1 MQQLPDALAPMAAYA
16 QFILY
21 KLAPRPGV
29 PGKTDKFP
37 CDLAGNIKDAHDPAI
52 RVDSATAVATAA
64 MFGPE
69 YGVGFVFTEADPFY
83 FFDIDDCLQ
92 SDGKWSPMALEL
104 IARFPGAAVEISQ
117 SGSGLHIFGVGSPTT
132 PADARRKKAKHP
144 ETGESAGL
152 FDLYTEKRF
161 VALTGVGIIGSA
173 GQPADQAQLDYIV
186 DFWLKKTAGGSE
198 EWTNEAVAGST
209 PIEDDDALIAKACSV
224 QSAAGVFG
232 KSITFKQLWEGD
244 EDSFGAAYP
253 DDQGANPYDASR
265 VDAALAQHLAFWTG
279 NNSERILAL
288 MWKSGLVREKWSDR
302 EGDYLERTITR
313 ATSQQTSFY
322 STGTEA
328 NAEGAALAE
337 QFGAVKLRASSEA
350 QRAYG
355 ENVRAEKLA
364 QCGGS
369 VELLE
374 RLCKVPTA
382 KFWLDN
388 KDRDVLALSQ
398 MLTPVEQAAAPL
410 GSVEQGAQ
418 LVSGFQYLG
427 ASQQVEYFAGC
438 VYVQQEHKAFTPTGA
453 MLKKEQF
460 NATYGGYVFQLD
472 DGGEKTTRSAWEAFT
487 ESQVVRYP
495 KAEATC
501 FRPQLAAG
509 ALIEQDGRIL
519 VNTYVPIA
527 TPRAAGDPTPFLA
540 HLARVLPLESDRAI
554 LLAYMSACI
563 QYKGVKFQWAPL
575 LQGAPG
581 NGKTLFTRCV
591 AAAIGERY
599 THFPPA
605 NEIAEK
611 YNDWLFDRLFIGVE
625 DVYVQ
630 DHKKEVIE
638 VLKPMITNDRLAKRA
653 MQVGQVMGDVCA
665 NFLLNS
671 NHKDGIRKTRDDRR
685 FAVFYMPQQT
695 AEDVIR
701 DGMGGNYFPDLYDWL
716 KGRNRYQGQASGYA
730 VVSEYL
736 ATYPIPA
743 ELNPAGECH
752 RAPETSS
759 TSEAITAS
767 LGGVEQEILE
777 AIDEGRQGFAGGWV
791 SSMALERLLDQRR
804 KAGAIPPN
812 KRRELLQGLGYDWH
826 PALNNGRVN
835 NPIPMDGGKPRLFI
849 RDGHI
854 SANLTT
860 AAEVVRAYQIAQD
873 AIGVSAA
880 TAAFAK

>member
-1 MQQLPDALAPMAAYA
+1 MQQLPDAFAPMAAYA

-37 CDLAGNIKDAHDPAI
+37 CDLAGSIKDAHDASI
-52 RVDSATAVATAA
+52 RVDAATAVTTAA

-83 FFDIDDCLQ
+83 FFDIDDCLLP
-92 SDGKWSPMALEL
+92 SREWSPMALEL

-117 SGSGLHIFGVGSPTT
+117 SGSGLHIFGTGSPAV
-132 PADARRKKAKHP
+132 PAGDRRKKAKHP

-161 VALTGVGIIGSA
+161 VALTGTGVTGNA
-173 GQPADQAQLDYIV
+173 GTPADQAQLDYIV

-198 EWTNEAVAGST
+198 EWTTEAVEGST

-224 QSAAGVFG
+224 QSAAGTFG
-232 KSITFKQLWEGD
+232 KAVSFKQLWEGD
-244 EDSFGAAYP
+244 DQNFGDAYP
-253 DDQGANPYDASR
+253 DDQGVKAYDASR

-279 NNSERILAL
+279 NNSERILRLMRESAL
-288 MWKSGLVREKWSDR
+288 TRGKWDDR
-302 EGDYLERTITR
+302 EEYLINTITR
-313 ATSQQTSFY
+313 ATALQESFY

-328 NAEGAALAE
+328 NAEGVALAE

-355 ENVRAEKLA
+355 DNVRADKLA
-364 QCGGS
+364 QCAGS
-369 VELLE
+369 VDLLE
-374 RLCKVPTA
+374 QFCKVPTA

-388 KDRDVLALSQ
+388 KDHDVQALSA

-410 GSVEQGAQ
+410 GVVDQGAQ
-418 LVSGFQYLG
+418 MVSGFQYLG
-427 ASQQVEYFAGC
+427 ATQQVEYFAGC
-438 VYVQQEHKAFTPTGA
+438 VYIQEQHKVFAPTGA
-453 MLKKEQF
+453 LLKPDQF

-472 DGGEKTTRSAWEAFT
+472 DGGEKTTRKAWEAFT

-509 ALIEQDGRIL
+509 ALIEQDGRVL
-519 VNTYVPIA
+519 VNTYVPVA
-527 TPRAAGDPTPFLA
+527 TPQAAGDVTPFLA
-540 HLARVLPLESDRAI
+540 HLAKNLPVESDRAI
-554 LLAYMSACI
+554 LLAYMAACI

-581 NGKTLFTRCV
+581 NGKTLYTRCV

-653 MQVGQVMGDVCA
+653 MQQGQVMGDVCA

-685 FAVFYMPQQT
+685 FAVFYTLQQT
-695 AEDVIR
+695 ADDVVR

-716 KGRNRYQGQASGYA
+716 KGRNRYQGQVSGYA
-730 VVSEYL
+730 IVSEYL

-759 TSEAITAS
+759 TNEAITAS
-767 LGGVEQEILE
+767 LGGIEQEVLE
-777 AIDEGRQGFAGGWV
+777 AIDEGRQGFAGGWI

-812 KRRELLQGLGYDWH
+812 KRRELLQQLGYDWH

-835 NPIPMDGGKPRLFI
+835 NPIPLDGGKPRLFI

-854 SANLTT
+854 SANLAT
-860 AAEVVRAYQIAQD
+860 AAEVVRAYQAAQD
-873 AIGVSAA
+873 AIGVSVAKE
-880 TAAFAK
+880 TFAK